1 MSVVVFCLLSSA
13 IMACFG
19 YDDLRT
25 GRNYI
30 GAFVYAGGFLLAA
43 VLYAMYLGGV
53 FGG

>member
-1 MSVVVFCLLSSA
+1 MSVVMFCLLSSA

-19 YDDLRT
+19 YEDKKNGD
-25 GRNYI
+25 NYVS
-30 GAFVYAGGFLLAA
+30 AFTYAGGFLLVG